1 MSREVDHRAGRGAR
15 DAPARARSP
24 IAQGALRQHTV
35 EKIGGTSMS
44 RVTEL
49 MSSVLIGDLKGP
61 ALYQRI
67 FVVSAYAGVTDMLL
81 EHKHS
86 GDPGVYALF
95 NEGEDESLWER
106 ALDNT
111 LEHMC
116 ALNDTIFDHEEDR
129 RQADDFVR
137 TRVGEVCHA
146 LRDLQSLCASGHFHL
161 DAHLGTV
168 REILAALGEVHSA
181 HNTAL
186 LMRRHGVNA
195 RFVDLS
201 GWGEAES
208 LPLDDHLRQ
217 KVAPYDLD
225 RELPIC
231 TGYAKCVE
239 GLMETYDRGYSEITF
254 SRLAAVTGAREA
266 IIHKEYHLCSADPKI
281 VGADKAVAIGHTNYD
296 VADQLS
302 VLGMEAVHPGA
313 AQCLRRA
320 SIPLRVR
327 HSFEP
332 HHAGT
337 LIDAD
342 YQSEHPRV
350 EIIAG
355 RRGVYAV
362 EFFSHDIVD
371 RAGHAFGIQ
380 KILDRYKLRTVTR
393 ESNANSIT
401 YYLATSLKNVKRI
414 ERDLEEAFPNAVVT
428 VRRVGIVAAVGSNL
442 DVSGLLSTCV
452 SALAEANVNV
462 LALHQSMRAVDIKF
476 VVDESDMK
484 AATIALHERAVEA
497 GQRRRSARVA

>member
-1 MSREVDHRAGRGAR
+1 MSKDGETSENSAG
-15 DAPARARSP
+15 
-24 IAQGALRQHTV
+24 LRQHTV

-44 RVTEL
+44 RVNEL
-49 MSSVLIGDLKGP
+49 MSSVLIGNLKGEE
-61 ALYQRI
+61 LYQRV

-95 NEGEDESLWER
+95 NEEEEEGLWQD
-106 ALDNT
+106 ALDKA
-111 LEHMC
+111 LEHMRG
-116 ALNDTIFDHEEDR
+116 LNSTIFDHDEDR
-129 RQADDFVR
+129 DQADAFIR
-137 TRVGEVCHA
+137 ERVQDVKQT
-146 LRDLQSLCASGHFHL
+146 LVDLQSLCSSGHFHL

-168 REILAALGEVHSA
+168 REMLAALGEVHSA
-181 HNTAL
+181 SNTAL

-201 GWGEAES
+201 GWGEMES
-208 LPLDDHLRQ
+208 LPLEQYLDQ
-217 KVAPYDLD
+217 KISEVDLSK
-225 RELPIC
+225 ELPIC
-231 TGYAKCVE
+231 TGYAKCSE
-239 GLMETYDRGYSEITF
+239 GLMKSYDRGYSEITF
-254 SRLAAVTGAREA
+254 SRLASVTRAREA

-281 VGADKAVAIGHTNYD
+281 VGVDKAVAIGRTNYD

-302 VLGMEAVHPGA
+302 VLGMEAIHPGA

-320 SIPLRVR
+320 QIPLRVR

-337 LIDAD
+337 LIEAN
-342 YQSEHPRV
+342 YESEQPRV

-414 ERDLEEAFPNAVVT
+414 EQDLEDAFPNATVT
-428 VRRVGIVAAVGSNL
+428 VRRVAIVAAVGSNL
-442 DVSGLLSTCV
+442 DVSGLLSKCV
-452 SALAEANVNV
+452 SALAEADINV

-476 VVDESDMK
+476 VIDEKDLK
-484 AATIALHERAVEA
+484 AATIALHERAVE
-497 GQRRRSARVA
+497 GVNEESAKAAQVA

>member
-1 MSREVDHRAGRGAR
+1 MSNQNHNGA
-15 DAPARARSP
+15 P
-24 IAQGALRQHTV
+24 RQHTV

-44 RVTEL
+44 RVEEL
-49 MSSVLIGDLKGP
+49 LSSVLIGNLRGDE
-61 ALYQRI
+61 LYQRI
-67 FVVSAYAGVTDMLL
+67 FVVSAYAGITDMLL

-95 NEGEDESLWER
+95 NESEEEGLWEQ
-106 ALDNT
+106 ALERT
-111 LEHMC
+111 LAQMC
-116 ALNDTIFDHEEDR
+116 RHNAEIFEREDDR
-129 RQADDFVR
+129 GEADAFIQQRVQEVRQSL
-137 TRVGEVCHA
+137 E
-146 LRDLQSLCASGHFHL
+146 DLQSLCSSGHFQL

-168 REILAALGEVHSA
+168 REMLAALGEVHSA

-186 LMRRHGVNA
+186 LLQRHGVNA

-201 GWGEAES
+201 GWGEMDKVPLAEY
-208 LPLDDHLRQ
+208 LQR
-217 KVAPYDLD
+217 KIGEVDLT

-231 TGYAKCVE
+231 TGYAKCSE
-239 GLMETYDRGYSEITF
+239 GLMKSYDRGYSEITF
-254 SRLAAVTGAREA
+254 SRMAVVTGAREA

-281 VGADKAVAIGHTNYD
+281 VGVDNAVAIGRTNYD

-302 VLGMEAVHPGA
+302 VLGMEAIHPGA
-313 AQCLRRA
+313 AQGLRRA
-320 SIPLRVR
+320 AIPLRVR

-337 LIDAD
+337 LIEAD
-342 YQSEHPRV
+342 YASEEPRV

-371 RAGHAFGIQ
+371 QAGHAFGIQ

-414 ERDLEEAFPNAVVT
+414 EQDLEEAFPNATVT
-428 VRRVGIVAAVGSNL
+428 VRRVAIVAAVGSNL
-442 DVSGLLSTCV
+442 DVSGLLSKCV
-452 SALAEANVNV
+452 SALAEDDINV
-462 LALHQSMRAVDIKF
+462 LAVHQSMRAVDIKF
-476 VVDESDMK
+476 VVHEQDLK
-484 AATIALHERAVEA
+484 RATVALHKRAVEQESAVAAPEPASA
-497 GQRRRSARVA
+497 GFG

>member
-1 MSREVDHRAGRGAR
+1 MPNEVPN
-15 DAPARARSP
+15 PA
-24 IAQGALRQHTV
+24 LEQHTV

-44 RVTEL
+44 RVNEL
-49 MSSVLIGDLKGP
+49 MSSVLIGNLRGP
-61 ALYQRI
+61 ELYQRI

-95 NEGEDESLWER
+95 NESEEEGLWEK
-106 ALDNT
+106 ALDKA
-111 LEHMC
+111 LAHMC
-116 ALNDTIFDHEEDR
+116 ALNATIFDHAEDVQEADAFI
-129 RQADDFVR
+129 RQRVSEVR
-137 TRVGEVCHA
+137 HTLE
-146 LRDLQSLCASGHFHL
+146 DLQSLCSSGHFRL
-161 DAHLGTV
+161 EDHLGTV
-168 REILAALGEVHSA
+168 REVLAALGEVHSA

-201 GWGEAES
+201 GWGEMQS
-208 LPLDDHLRQ
+208 LPLEEHLAQ
-217 KVAPYDLD
+217 KISQYDLE

-231 TGYAKCVE
+231 TGYAKCTE
-239 GLMETYDRGYSEITF
+239 GLMSTYDRGYSEITF
-254 SRLAAVTGAREA
+254 SRMASVTRAREA
-266 IIHKEYHLCSADPKI
+266 IIHKEYHLCSADPKV
-281 VGADKAVAIGHTNYD
+281 VGVEKAVAIGRTNYD

-302 VLGMEAVHPGA
+302 VLGMEAIHPGA

-320 SIPLRVR
+320 AIPLRVR

-337 LIDAD
+337 LIEAE
-342 YQSEHPRV
+342 YQSEDPRV

-355 RRGVYAV
+355 RRGVFAV

-380 KILDRYKLRTVTR
+380 RILDRYKLRTVTR

-401 YYLATSLKNVKRI
+401 YYLATSLKNAKRI
-414 ERDLEEAFPNAVVT
+414 ERELEEAFPNALVT
-428 VRRVGIVAAVGSNL
+428 VRRVAIVAAVGSNL

-452 SALAEANVNV
+452 SALAEADINV
-462 LALHQSMRAVDIKF
+462 LAVHQSMRAVDIKF
-476 VVDESDMK
+476 VVDEADMK
-484 AATIALHERAVEA
+484 AATVALHERAVE
-497 GQRRRSARVA
+497 RRVNRGETSSAQVA

>member
-1 MSREVDHRAGRGAR
+1 MANEHNNQDNSESRG
-15 DAPARARSP
+15 
-24 IAQGALRQHTV
+24 QHTV

-44 RVTEL
+44 RVNEL
-49 MSSVLIGDLKGP
+49 MSSVLIGNLKGSE
-61 ALYQRI
+61 LYQRV

-81 EHKHS
+81 EHKRS
-86 GDPGVYALF
+86 GDAGVYALF
-95 NEGEDESLWER
+95 NEGEDDGLWQE
-106 ALDNT
+106 ALAKT

-116 ALNDTIFDHEEDR
+116 DLNSTIFDHEDDCRES
-129 RQADDFVR
+129 DDFIRQRVEEVR
-137 TRVGEVCHA
+137 KSLE
-146 LRDLQSLCASGHFHL
+146 DLQSLCSSGHFHL

-168 REILAALGEVHSA
+168 REMLAALGEVHSA

-186 LMRRHGVNA
+186 LMQRHGVAA

-201 GWGEAES
+201 GWGEMES
-208 LPLDDHLRQ
+208 LPLDEYLGQ
-217 KVAPYDLD
+217 KINEYDLS

-231 TGYAKCVE
+231 TGYAKCAE
-239 GLMETYDRGYSEITF
+239 GLMKTYDRGYSEITF
-254 SRLAAVTGAREA
+254 SRLASVSGAREA

-281 VGADKAVAIGHTNYD
+281 VGVDKAVAIGRTNYD

-302 VLGMEAVHPGA
+302 VLGMEAIHPGA
-313 AQCLRRA
+313 AQTLRRA
-320 SIPLRVR
+320 AIPLRVR

-337 LIDAD
+337 LIEAD
-342 YQSEHPRV
+342 YQSEQPRV

-401 YYLATSLKNVKRI
+401 YYLATTLKNAKRI
-414 ERDLEEAFPNAVVT
+414 ERDLEETFPNATIT
-428 VRRVGIVAAVGSNL
+428 VRRVAIVAAVGSNL
-442 DVSGLLSTCV
+442 DVSGLLSKCV
-452 SALAEANVNV
+452 LALAEGGINV
-462 LALHQSMRAVDIKF
+462 LAVHQSMRAVDIKF
-476 VVDESDMK
+476 VVDENDLK
-484 AATIALHERAVEA
+484 AATVALHERAVEGMNGHTA
-497 GQRRRSARVA
+497 AAASQVA

>member
-1 MSREVDHRAGRGAR
+1 MTTEEGPVRG
-15 DAPARARSP
+15 
-24 IAQGALRQHTV
+24 GHTV

-44 RVTEL
+44 RVNEL
-49 MSSVLIGDLKGP
+49 MSSVLIGNLSGSE
-61 ALYQRI
+61 LYQRV

-95 NEGEDESLWER
+95 NEGDDDGLWQE
-106 ALDNT
+106 ALEKT
-111 LEHMC
+111 LKHMC
-116 ALNDTIFDHEEDR
+116 NLNHTIFDNAEDCRTGDEFISQRVEE
-129 RQADDFVR
+129 VR
-137 TRVGEVCHA
+137 KSLE
-146 LRDLQSLCASGHFHL
+146 DLQSLCSSGHFHL

-168 REILAALGEVHSA
+168 REMLAALGEVHSA

-186 LMRRHGVNA
+186 LMQRHGVEA
-195 RFVDLS
+195 RFADLS
-201 GWGEAES
+201 GWGEMES
-208 LPLDDHLRQ
+208 LPLDEYLEQ
-217 KVAPYDLD
+217 KIGEYDLS

-231 TGYAKCVE
+231 TGYAKCSE
-239 GLMETYDRGYSEITF
+239 GLMKSYDRGYSEITF
-254 SRLAAVTGAREA
+254 SRLASVTRAREA

-281 VGADKAVAIGHTNYD
+281 VGVDKAVAIGRTNYD

-302 VLGMEAVHPGA
+302 VLGMEAIHPGA
-313 AQCLRRA
+313 AQSLRRA
-320 SIPLRVR
+320 AIPLRVR

-337 LIDAD
+337 LIEAD
-342 YQSEHPRV
+342 YESEQPRV

-401 YYLATSLKNVKRI
+401 YYLATTLKNAKRI
-414 ERDLEEAFPNAVVT
+414 ERDLEETFPNATVT
-428 VRRVGIVAAVGSNL
+428 VRRVAIVAAVGSNL
-442 DVSGLLSTCV
+442 DVSGLLSKCV
-452 SALAEANVNV
+452 SALAEGGINV
-462 LALHQSMRAVDIKF
+462 LAVHQSMRAVDIKF
-476 VVDESDMK
+476 VVDEKDLK
-484 AATIALHERAVEA
+484 AATVALHERAVE
-497 GQRRRSARVA
+497 GVNGHSATAASQVA

>member
-1 MSREVDHRAGRGAR
+1 MT
-15 DAPARARSP
+15 DAVAHPP
-24 IAQGALRQHTV
+24 LKQHTV

-49 MSSVLIGDLKGP
+49 MSSVLIGNLKGP
-61 ALYQRI
+61 ELYQRI

-95 NEGEDESLWER
+95 DDEEEEGLWEKALRR
-106 ALDNT
+106 A
-111 LEHMC
+111 LEHML
-116 ALNDTIFDHEEDR
+116 ALNGRIFDHDDDR
-129 RQADDFVR
+129 RVADEFIR
-137 TRVGEVCHA
+137 GRVSEVHHA
-146 LRDLQSLCASGHFHL
+146 LEHLRGLCASGHFHL
-161 DAHLGTV
+161 DAHLGIV
-168 REILAALGEVHSA
+168 REMLAAIGEVHSA

-201 GWGEAES
+201 GWGETES
-208 LPLDDHLRQ
+208 LPLEDYLRE
-217 KVAPYDLD
+217 KIEPFDLS

-231 TGYAKCVE
+231 TGYAKCSE
-239 GLMETYDRGYSEITF
+239 GLMKSYDRGYSEITF
-254 SRLAAVTGAREA
+254 SRLASVTRAREA

-281 VGADKAVAIGHTNYD
+281 VGADKAVAIGRTNYD

-302 VLGMEAVHPGA
+302 VLGMEAIHPGA

-320 SIPLRVR
+320 QIPLRVR

-337 LIDAD
+337 LIEAE
-342 YQSEHPRV
+342 YESEQPRV

-401 YYLATSLKNVKRI
+401 YYLATTLKNVKRI
-414 ERDLEEAFPNAVVT
+414 ERDLEEAFPNATVT

-452 SALAEANVNV
+452 SALAEAGINV

-476 VVDESDMK
+476 VVDESDLK
-484 AATIALHERAVEA
+484 AATVALHERSVEGSTA
-497 GQRRRSARVA
+497 NSGASSARVA

>member
-1 MSREVDHRAGRGAR
+1 
-15 DAPARARSP
+15 
-24 IAQGALRQHTV
+24 
-35 EKIGGTSMS
+35 MS
-44 RVTEL
+44 RVNEL
-49 MSSVLIGDLKGP
+49 MSSVLIGNLRGKE
-61 ALYQRI
+61 LYRRI

-95 NEGEDESLWER
+95 NESEEEGLWQQ
-106 ALDNT
+106 ALDKT
-111 LEHMC
+111 LAHMC
-116 ALNDTIFDHEEDR
+116 ALNATIFDHEDDVR
-129 RQADDFVR
+129 DADGFIRQRVSEVR
-137 TRVGEVCHA
+137 HTLE
-146 LRDLQSLCASGHFHL
+146 DLQSLCSSGHFHL
-161 DAHLGTV
+161 EAHLGTV
-168 REILAALGEVHSA
+168 REVLAALGEVHSA

-201 GWGEAES
+201 GWGEMES
-208 LPLDDHLRQ
+208 LPLEEHLKQ
-217 KVAPYDLD
+217 KISQYDLE

-231 TGYAKCVE
+231 TGYAKCTE
-239 GLMETYDRGYSEITF
+239 GLMATYDRGYSEITF
-254 SRLAAVTGAREA
+254 SRMASVTRAREA
-266 IIHKEYHLCSADPKI
+266 IIHKEYHLCSADPKV
-281 VGADKAVAIGHTNYD
+281 VGADKALAIGRTNYD

-302 VLGMEAVHPGA
+302 VLGMEAIHPGA

-320 SIPLRVR
+320 AIPLRVR

-337 LIDAD
+337 LIEAD

-380 KILDRYKLRTVTR
+380 RILDRYKLRTVTR

-401 YYLATSLKNVKRI
+401 YYLATSLKNAKRI
-414 ERDLEEAFPNAVVT
+414 ERELEEAFPNALVT
-428 VRRVGIVAAVGSNL
+428 VRRVAIVAAVGSNL
-442 DVSGLLSTCV
+442 DVSGLLSKCV
-452 SALAEANVNV
+452 SALAEADINV
-462 LALHQSMRAVDIKF
+462 LAVHQSMRAVDIKF
-476 VVDESDMK
+476 VVDEADMK
-484 AATIALHERAVEA
+484 AATVALHERAVEEINR
-497 GQRRRSARVA
+497 GSPSSVQVA

>member
-1 MSREVDHRAGRGAR
+1 MSNEAR
-15 DAPARARSP
+15 NP
-24 IAQGALRQHTV
+24 GLRQHTV

-44 RVTEL
+44 RVNEL
-49 MSSVLIGDLKGP
+49 MSSVLVGNLEGP
-61 ALYQRI
+61 DLYQRI

-95 NEGEDESLWER
+95 DEGEEEGLWEA
-106 ALDNT
+106 ALVRS

-116 ALNDTIFDHEEDR
+116 ALNHTIFDHEDGR
-129 RQADDFVR
+129 READGFIVQRVAEVR
-137 TRVGEVCHA
+137 HA
-146 LRDLQSLCASGHFHL
+146 LGDLQRLCASGHFHL

-168 REILAALGEVHSA
+168 REMLAAIGEVHSA

-201 GWGEAES
+201 GWGEMKS
-208 LPLDDHLRQ
+208 LPLEEYLQQ
-217 KVAPYDLD
+217 KIAPCDLS

-231 TGYAKCVE
+231 TGYAKCAE
-239 GLMETYDRGYSEITF
+239 GLMKTYDRGYSEITF
-254 SRLAAVTGAREA
+254 SRLASVTRAREA

-281 VGADKAVAIGHTNYD
+281 VGADKAVAIGRTNYD

-320 SIPLRVR
+320 AIPLRVR

-337 LIDAD
+337 LIEAD
-342 YQSEHPRV
+342 YQSEDPRV

-371 RAGHAFGIQ
+371 RSGHAFGIQ

-401 YYLATSLKNVKRI
+401 YYLATSLKNTKRI
-414 ERDLEEAFPNAVVT
+414 ERDLEEAFPNATVT

-452 SALAEANVNV
+452 SALAEANINV
-462 LALHQSMRAVDIKF
+462 LAVHQSMRAVDIKF

-484 AATIALHERAVEA
+484 AATAALHERAVEVGNHRSA
-497 GQRRRSARVA
+497 SSARVA

>member
-1 MSREVDHRAGRGAR
+1 MTD
-15 DAPARARSP
+15 
-24 IAQGALRQHTV
+24 QGETSALREHTV

-44 RVTEL
+44 RVNEL
-49 MSSVLIGDLKGP
+49 MSSVLIGNLKGP
-61 ALYQRI
+61 ELYQRI

-95 NEGEDESLWER
+95 NEGEDESLWEQ
-106 ALDNT
+106 ALDKT
-111 LEHMC
+111 LAHMC
-116 ALNDTIFDHEEDR
+116 ALNDTIFDHEDDR
-129 RQADDFVR
+129 RVADEFITQRVTEVR
-137 TRVGEVCHA
+137 QSLA
-146 LRDLQSLCASGHFHL
+146 DLQSLCSSGHFHL

-168 REILAALGEVHSA
+168 REMLAALGEVHSA

-186 LMRRHGVNA
+186 LMNRHGVEA

-201 GWGEAES
+201 GWGEMEN
-208 LPLDDHLRQ
+208 LPLEEYLDQ
-217 KVAPYDLD
+217 KLGQYDLT

-231 TGYAKCVE
+231 TGYAKCSE
-239 GLMETYDRGYSEITF
+239 GLMKSYDRGYSEITF
-254 SRLAAVTGAREA
+254 SRLAAVTRAREA

-281 VGADKAVAIGHTNYD
+281 VGVDKAVAIGRTNYD

-302 VLGMEAVHPGA
+302 VLGMEAIHPGA

-320 SIPLRVR
+320 AIPLRVR

-337 LIDAD
+337 LIEAD
-342 YQSEHPRV
+342 YESSEPRV
-350 EIIAG
+350 EMIAG

-401 YYLATSLKNVKRI
+401 YYLATSLRNVKRI
-414 ERDLEEAFPNAVVT
+414 ESDLEDAFPNATIT
-428 VRRVGIVAAVGSNL
+428 VRRVAIVAAVGSNL
-442 DVSGLLSTCV
+442 DVSGLLSNCV
-452 SALAEANVNV
+452 SALAEGGINV
-462 LALHQSMRAVDIKF
+462 LAVHQSMRAVDIKF
-476 VVDESDMK
+476 VVHEQDLK
-484 AATIALHERAVEA
+484 AATIALHERAVEEGALRGAAPRETRPGA
-497 GQRRRSARVA
+497 GGGAVNVA